1 MTTIYFVRH
10 AKPDYQNH
18 NDRLRELTEKGLE
31 DSRSVTAFLSD
42 KKIDLI
48 LSSPYRRA
56 IDTIKNFADKNE
68 MPILIVDDFR
78 ERKVD
83 TAWIDDFESFCKSQ
97 WEDFNFKLPGGE
109 SLKEVQSRNI
119 QSLKKILQKY
129 KGKNIVIGTH
139 GTSLSTIIHY
149 FNPAFGYE
157 NFQEIRNF
165 MPWILQFDFFAN
177 DFISMREYRLYKNLW
192 RKISP

>member
-31 DSRSVTAFLSD
+31 DSKSVTAFLSD

-83 TAWIDDFESFCKSQ
+83 TAWVDDFESFCKSQ

-119 QSLKKILQKY
+119 RALKKILQKY

-157 NFQEIRNF
+157 DFQEIRNF

>member
-48 LSSPYRRA
+48 FSSPYRRA

-119 QSLKKILQKY
+119 RALKKILQKY

-157 NFQEIRNF
+157 DFQEIRNF

>member
-10 AKPDYQNH
+10 AKPNYQNH

-119 QSLKKILQKY
+119 RALKKILQKY

-149 FNPAFGYE
+149 FNHSFGYE

-177 DFISMREYRLYKNLW
+177 DFVSMREYRLCKNLW
-192 RKISP
+192 REIFP

>member
-83 TAWIDDFESFCKSQ
+83 TAWVDDFESFCKSQ

-119 QSLKKILQKY
+119 RALKKILQKY

>member
-31 DSRSVTAFLSD
+31 DSKSVTAFLSD

-68 MPILIVDDFR
+68 MPILIVDDFGKLGISCR
-78 ERKVD
+78 G
-83 TAWIDDFESFCKSQ
+83 SFNLI
-97 WEDFNFKLPGGE
+97 F
-109 SLKEVQSRNI
+109 
-119 QSLKKILQKY
+119 LQM
-129 KGKNIVIGTH
+129 T
-139 GTSLSTIIHY
+139 L
-149 FNPAFGYE
+149 
-157 NFQEIRNF
+157 
-165 MPWILQFDFFAN
+165 
-177 DFISMREYRLYKNLW
+177 
-192 RKISP
+192 

>member
-56 IDTIKNFADKNE
+56 IDTIKDFADKNE
-68 MPILIVDDFR
+68 MPIFIVDDFR

-109 SLKEVQSRNI
+109 SLGEVQSRNI
-119 QSLKKILQKY
+119 RALKKILQNY
-129 KGKNIVIGTH
+129 KGKNMVIGTH

-149 FNPAFGYE
+149 FDPAFGYE
-157 NFQEIRNF
+157 DFQKIKNL
-165 MPWILQFDFFAN
+165 MPWILRFDFFAN
-177 DFISMREYRLYKNLW
+177 NFVSMREYRLCKNLW
-192 RKISP
+192 REICP

>member
-10 AKPDYQNH
+10 AKPNYQNH

-68 MPILIVDDFR
+68 MPILIVDDFGKLGISYR
-78 ERKVD
+78 G
-83 TAWIDDFESFCKSQ
+83 SFNLI
-97 WEDFNFKLPGGE
+97 F
-109 SLKEVQSRNI
+109 
-119 QSLKKILQKY
+119 LQM
-129 KGKNIVIGTH
+129 T
-139 GTSLSTIIHY
+139 L
-149 FNPAFGYE
+149 
-157 NFQEIRNF
+157 
-165 MPWILQFDFFAN
+165 
-177 DFISMREYRLYKNLW
+177 
-192 RKISP
+192 

>member
-78 ERKVD
+78 E
-83 TAWIDDFESFCKSQ
+83 
-97 WEDFNFKLPGGE
+97 
-109 SLKEVQSRNI
+109 
-119 QSLKKILQKY
+119 
-129 KGKNIVIGTH
+129 
-139 GTSLSTIIHY
+139 
-149 FNPAFGYE
+149 
-157 NFQEIRNF
+157 IRNF

-177 DFISMREYRLYKNLW
+177 DFVSMREYRLCKNLW
-192 RKISP
+192 KEISP

>member
-48 LSSPYRRA
+48 FSSPYRRA

-83 TAWIDDFESFCKSQ
+83 TAWVDDFESFCKSQ

-119 QSLKKILQKY
+119 RALKKILQKY

-157 NFQEIRNF
+157 DFQEIRNF

-177 DFISMREYRLYKNLW
+177 DFVSMREY
-192 RKISP
+192 

>member
-10 AKPDYQNH
+10 AKPNYQNH

-83 TAWIDDFESFCKSQ
+83 TAWVDDFESFCKSQ

-119 QSLKKILQKY
+119 RALKKILQKY

-157 NFQEIRNF
+157 DFQEIRNF

>member
-10 AKPDYQNH
+10 AKPNYQNH

-68 MPILIVDDFR
+68 MPILIVDDSMISNLSA
-78 ERKVD
+78 K
-83 TAWIDDFESFCKSQ
+83 AS
-97 WEDFNFKLPGGE
+97 G
-109 SLKEVQSRNI
+109 
-119 QSLKKILQKY
+119 KIL
-129 KGKNIVIGTH
+129 I
-139 GTSLSTIIHY
+139 S
-149 FNPAFGYE
+149 
-157 NFQEIRNF
+157 NF
-165 MPWILQFDFFAN
+165 LAV
-177 DFISMREYRLYKNLW
+177 KV
-192 RKISP
+192 

>member
-119 QSLKKILQKY
+119 RALKKILQKY

>member
-48 LSSPYRRA
+48 FSSPYRRA

-83 TAWIDDFESFCKSQ
+83 TAWVDDFESFCKSQ

-119 QSLKKILQKY
+119 RALKKILQKY

>member
-1 MTTIYFVRH
+1 MYFTQKDFFLTSKMVYYRYDINYLNIDETLPFLSERTTMTTIYFVRH
-10 AKPDYQNH
+10 AEPDYQNH

-78 ERKVD
+78 E
-83 TAWIDDFESFCKSQ
+83 
-97 WEDFNFKLPGGE
+97 
-109 SLKEVQSRNI
+109 
-119 QSLKKILQKY
+119 
-129 KGKNIVIGTH
+129 
-139 GTSLSTIIHY
+139 
-149 FNPAFGYE
+149 
-157 NFQEIRNF
+157 IRNF

-177 DFISMREYRLYKNLW
+177 DFVSMREYRLCKNLW
-192 RKISP
+192 REIFP